1 MATELSKYF
10 VGLALAT
17 FVLTGCEKSGG
28 TNSPGGTDLGITLST
43 LEGDEHTITSDTPND
58 VHVLAFWATWCIP
71 CVGELAQMQGVY
83 DRMAPRGLKIYAIS
97 IDGPDTVS
105 RVPGFASQ
113 EKWTFPVLYDS
124 DTQVLARYNPK
135 GDIPF
140 YVVLDAQGNI
150 LKSHQ
155 GYVKGDM
162 DVLEKFLDEKLPAA
176 GAGAATPPA
185 ETPSETTPSESTP
198 PSDAPSSEAAATPAE

>member
-1 MATELSKYF
+1 MATELSKYFSFARHF

-17 FVLTGCEKSGG
+17 FVLTGCEKSGA
-28 TNSPGGTDLGITLST
+28 TNSPGGTDLGITLGT

-176 GAGAATPPA
+176 GAGAGAAAETPA
-185 ETPSETTPSESTP
+185 ETPSETTP
-198 PSDAPSSEAAATPAE
+198 PAE